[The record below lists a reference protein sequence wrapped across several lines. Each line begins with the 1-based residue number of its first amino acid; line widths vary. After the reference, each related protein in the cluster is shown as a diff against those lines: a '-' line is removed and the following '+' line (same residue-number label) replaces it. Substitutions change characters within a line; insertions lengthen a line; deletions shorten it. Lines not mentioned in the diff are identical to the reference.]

1 MQRNAYRA
9 TNTRPADFNGKNSGG
24 RVHFSSIFAPLLF
37 IPHNLNS
44 SGFGHVD
51 PMQLYVLYFNFVFL
65 T

>member
-1 MQRNAYRA
+1 MRRNAYRT

-24 RVHFSSIFAPLLF
+24 RVHFSSTFAPLLF

-51 PMQLYVLYFNFVFL
+51 PM
-65 T
+65 